1 MKFKTTSVGGTVEIL
16 AADDFDAIPFTVTET
31 TAVKAGTPMTL
42 AGKKATFTA
51 GSNGATGST
60 TANGILLYDV
70 DPAENPN
77 AALVVRGIIDQKKA
91 EDNSGV
97 TYDAAAL
104 KAAVP
109 GIVLRNNIGVTAAD
123 TD

>member
-1 MKFKTTSVGGTVEIL
+1 MKFKTTQVGGTYEIL
-16 AADDFDAIPFTVTET
+16 AAPDFDAIPFTVTET

-42 AGKKATFTA
+42 KGKKATFTPGASGAA
-51 GSNGATGST
+51 GTT
-60 TANGILLYDV
+60 TADGVLLYDV

-91 EDNSGV
+91 ELHSGV

-109 GIVLRNNIGVTAAD
+109 GIILRDNIGVTADD
-123 TD
+123 TV

>member
-1 MKFKTTSVGGTVEIL
+1 MKFKTTQVGGTVEIL

-42 AGKKATFTA
+42 AGKKAVFTA
-51 GSNGATGST
+51 GTNGADGTT
-60 TANGILLYDV
+60 TANGVLLYDA

-77 AALVVRGIIDQKKA
+77 AALLVRGIIDQKKA
-91 EDNSGV
+91 EKHSGV

-109 GIVLRNNIGVTAAD
+109 GIILRNDIGVTATD
-123 TD
+123 TE

>member
-1 MKFKTTSVGGTVEIL
+1 MKFKKTTSGDSFEIL
-16 AADDFDAIPFTVTET
+16 AADDFTAIPFTVTET

-51 GSNGATGST
+51 GTGGAAGTT

-70 DPAENPN
+70 DPTENPN
-77 AALVVRGIIDQKKA
+77 AALVVQGVIDQKKA
-91 EDNSGV
+91 ETNSGV

-109 GIVLRNNIGVTAAD
+109 GIVLRNNIGVNAAD
-123 TD
+123 T

>member
-1 MKFKTTSVGGTVEIL
+1 MKFKNTTVGGTVEIL

-31 TAVKAGTPMTL
+31 TAIKAGTPMTL

-51 GSNGATGST
+51 GASGATGTT

-70 DPAENPN
+70 DPASNPN
-77 AALVVRGIIDQKKA
+77 GALVVRGIINVEKA
-91 EDNSGV
+91 KTNSGV

-109 GIVLRNNIGVTAAD
+109 GIILRDNIGVTADD
-123 TD
+123 TE

>member
-1 MKFKTTSVGGTVEIL
+1 MKFKTTKSGDGIEIL
-16 AADDFDAIPFTVTET
+16 AAYDFTAIPFTVTET

-51 GSNGATGST
+51 GTNGAAGTT

-70 DPAENPN
+70 DPTENPN
-77 AALVVRGIIDQKKA
+77 AALVVQGVIDQKKA
-91 EDNSGV
+91 ETNSGV

-109 GIVLRNNIGVTAAD
+109 GIVLRNNIGVTASDAG
-123 TD
+123 

>member
-1 MKFKTTSVGGTVEIL
+1 MKFKTTKSGDGIEIL
-16 AADDFDAIPFTVTET
+16 AADDFTAIPFTVTET

-42 AGKKATFTA
+42 AGKKATFAA
-51 GSNGATGST
+51 GTNGATGTT

-70 DPAENPN
+70 DPTENPN
-77 AALVVRGIIDQKKA
+77 AALVVQGVIDQKKA
-91 EDNSGV
+91 ETNSGV

-109 GIVLRNNIGVTAAD
+109 GIVLRNNIGVNAAD
-123 TD
+123 T

>member
-1 MKFKTTSVGGTVEIL
+1 MKFKQTTVGGTVEIL

-51 GSNGATGST
+51 GASGAAGTT
-60 TANGILLYDV
+60 TAEGILLYDV
-70 DPAENPN
+70 DPANNPN
-77 AALVVRGIIDQKKA
+77 GALVVRGIIDQKKA
-91 EDNSGV
+91 EANSGV
-97 TYDAAAL
+97 TYDAKAL

-109 GIVLRNNIGVTAAD
+109 GITLRDNIGVTAED

>member
-1 MKFKTTSVGGTVEIL
+1 MKFETKKFAGTIEIL
-16 AADDFDAIPFTVTET
+16 AADDFTAIPFTVTET

-51 GSNGATGST
+51 GTGGAAGTT
-60 TANGILLYDV
+60 TANGVLLYDV

-77 AALVVRGIIDQKKA
+77 AALVVQGVINQKKA
-91 EDNSGV
+91 EENSGV

-104 KAAVP
+104 KVAVP
-109 GIVLRNNIGVTAAD
+109 GIVLRNNIGVNA
-123 TD
+123 TDAG

>member
-1 MKFKTTSVGGTVEIL
+1 MKFKTTTVGGTIEIL
-16 AADDFDAIPFTVTET
+16 ASDDFDAIPFKVTET
-31 TAVKAGTPMTL
+31 DTVKAGTPMTL
-42 AGKKATFTA
+42 AGKKGTFTA
-51 GSNGATGST
+51 GTGGEAGTT

-91 EDNSGV
+91 EKNSGV

-109 GIVLRNNIGVTAAD
+109 GITLRDNIGVTAAD